1 MEQITSTDYPESIAD
16 RRRLANGIEM
26 PWMGL
31 GTFKMADGPEVV
43 RAVRSAL
50 EVGYRSIDTAPS
62 YGNENGVG
70 RALSESAMPREEIFV
85 TGKVWNSD
93 QGYEPALKAFEASL
107 ATLRLDYFDLYLVH
121 WPVEGLFL
129 DTWRALEK
137 LYTDGRVKAIGVSN
151 FLIHHLRLLL
161 PNCEVLPVINQ
172 VEFHPFLQQPDLYKY
187 CADRNIQMEAWSPL
201 MKGQVVSVSDI
212 VEIADRHE
220 KTPAQVVL
228 RWHLQRG
235 IITIPKS
242 VNPDRI
248 GENAGIF
255 DFSLSDDDMQ
265 SIGKLDRD
273 QRTGPHPDVFPKTEH
288 GSRKLPS

>member
-1 MEQITSTDYPESIAD
+1 MEQVILGNYPESIAD
-16 RRRLANGIEM
+16 RTRLANGVEM
-26 PWMGL
+26 PWIGL

-50 EVGYRSIDTAPS
+50 EVGYRSIDTAAS

-70 RALSESAMPREEIFV
+70 RALSECTIPREEIFI

-93 QGYEPALKAFEASL
+93 QGYSPTLKAFEASL
-107 ATLRLDYFDLYLVH
+107 DRLRLDYFDLYLVH

-129 DTWRALEK
+129 DTWGALEK
-137 LYTDGRVKAIGVSN
+137 LYSDGRVKAIGVCN
-151 FLIHHLRLLL
+151 FLINHLRLLL
-161 PNCEVLPVINQ
+161 PNCQVLPVINQ
-172 VEFHPFLQQPDLYKY
+172 VEFHPCLQQPDLYEY
-187 CADRNIQMEAWSPL
+187 CTERDIQLEAWSPL
-201 MKGQVVSVSDI
+201 MKGQVVTISDI
-212 VEIADRHE
+212 VEIAERHE

-242 VNPDRI
+242 VHPVRI
-248 GENAGIF
+248 NENAGIF
-255 DFSLSDDDMQ
+255 DFSLTNDDMQ

-273 QRTGPHPDVFPKTEH
+273 QRIGPHPDVFPKTDH